1 MLLLSRLR
9 LTLARG
15 NREKVFDKDDTF
27 RIIIGKSHSDRYVSS
42 IRSDEGEIL
51 FPRGTRFKV
60 VKYYQDENGKNIID
74 VEEVE

>member
-1 MLLLSRLR
+1 M
-9 LTLARG
+9 ARG

-27 RIIIGKSHSDRYVSS
+27 RIIIGKSRSERYVSS

-60 VKYYQDENGKNIID
+60 VKYYQDENGKNIIE

>member
-1 MLLLSRLR
+1 MLLLSCLR

-27 RIIIGKSHSDRYVSS
+27 RIIIGKIHGERYVSS

>member
-1 MLLLSRLR
+1 M
-9 LTLARG
+9 ARG

-27 RIIIGKSHSDRYVSS
+27 RIIIGKSHSERCVSS

>member
-1 MLLLSRLR
+1 MYMGMIPPCSPFSVSAACAPYVHGGIL
-9 LTLARG
+9 
-15 NREKVFDKDDTF
+15 
-27 RIIIGKSHSDRYVSS
+27 IIRKSHSGRDVSS